1 MTLTPTITD
10 FALSL
15 KGADPV
21 VGQQLTSS
29 GWYYD
34 PVTGK
39 QYYYNAL
46 QNQWYIYVAGYL
58 YALGYMNPAPKT
70 VTLAPGEKLKMT
82 LSFKYTGVAVTGV
95 SARYCI
101 GVYGAAG
108 FDEKVYATTTFNIPA
123 NLTTT
128 PITVTNEATL
138 TLPTT
143 GVGSDW
149 NDIYVK
155 IWGGTPSIGGSEL
168 SPNYIFGYENALVL
182 VGLTPTITEFKILDF
197 TKVT

>member
-21 VGQQLTSS
+21 VGQQAS

-34 PVTGK
+34 PTTG
-39 QYYYNAL
+39 QYYYYDATL
-46 QNQWYIYVAGYL
+46 NQWYVYAAGYL
-58 YALGYMNPAPKT
+58 YALAAYMNPAPKT
-70 VTLAPGEKLKMT
+70 VTLAPGERLKIT

-95 SARYCI
+95 SARYAI

-108 FDEKVYATTTFNIPA
+108 FDEKVYATTTFNIPE
-123 NLTTT
+123 NLSTT

-168 SPNYIFGYENALVL
+168 SPNYIFGYENALILIGL
-182 VGLTPTITEFKILDF
+182 VPTITEFKILDF
-197 TKVT
+197 VKA